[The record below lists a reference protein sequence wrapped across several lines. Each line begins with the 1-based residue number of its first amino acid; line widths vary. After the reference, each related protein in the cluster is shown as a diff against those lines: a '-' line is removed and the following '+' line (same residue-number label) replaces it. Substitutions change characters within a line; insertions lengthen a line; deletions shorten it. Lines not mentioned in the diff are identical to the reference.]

1 MAVNSQQRSGLLQ
14 VVTDPA
20 AGTGVQRIAPRSADW
35 RMPSSGVEE
44 AFASTERAASKIS
57 DELADVGREIGKY
70 ADHAARIEGERA
82 GHQAGMNPD
91 FQPTRAITIRGEAY
105 DKAGLETYK
114 SQVSVE
120 IENDI
125 QAGGNLAKKRDAWL
139 ARVPEELRPDVAYV
153 FRRGELAQART
164 AAREHQARISA
175 EATAALQTELDT
187 ELKGLH
193 QRAYALG
200 NDPTADQVLG
210 RDIARI
216 DALLARKGVDGKPL
230 ADAGAA
236 EKIRRQA
243 KEAVVEA
250 RILGEFDR
258 LPDNAQRLSFIDR
271 IDQDF
276 RNSEG
281 LSRHL
286 DLKEYQRI
294 TGKLRAEFRAAQFE
308 ERQSQAA
315 VDGEVK
321 ALGAMV
327 EKGYLPTDAQL
338 AGARGRAAAVKNP
351 ALADRMAVIEDTLA
365 FQRDARSLPPE
376 AIDGY
381 ARSLRAAMAEKGPT
395 PEGIARVELA
405 EKLAHEARTQLKADP
420 LGWADRVGL
429 VKLAPLDLSD
439 QAKTEATLKMRIAQ
453 AEQTAAHYGQP
464 PQYLRPDEK
473 RKLATIAAQ
482 GGEKLMGMASS
493 LTAAA
498 AASGNPDRA
507 GRIMAEIADHGP
519 TAAMIGG
526 LVTATS
532 GIQPPPVARDA
543 ADGLALLKTDGH
555 KSRAPTPLTSLE
567 QAKEV
572 TRGALR
578 GLPQTE
584 QAAIAAANAAYDVR
598 AQRLGLKEFDDKL
611 WRRTFSEVLG
621 ERTIGNE
628 VYGGIA
634 YAKTGSLW
642 GGSGGVVVPPNVKRD
657 AFHDLIRSI
666 TPDDLG
672 TAWPKHQDG
681 RPVDVADFRRATL
694 VPDGNGTY
702 QMNIGDETR
711 PLLLR
716 SGTDSKEPFV
726 LDLNALEPKL
736 RQRYGDKF
744 YLGGAPVPE
753 NGGQR
758 PAGMMKLGGLVP
770 NPGQQ
775 ELPGAYDSGA
785 HDDFGAG
792 KFARLKD
799 INTAPDD
806 YIIKRNYNRTLT
818 DVVGPGG
825 ERWTV
830 DEFTNTWEN
839 LSNPDAYATKDDL
852 AAAIRAGK
860 VKKFDQNDG
869 KPMYLGGPKAD
880 PTAPAPQGSLT
891 EDPPAPPPLDP
902 GLPSIAA
909 LRDLSKPEAE
919 RRLDELWAK
928 SPTDMMGGWIEEM
941 AARLGIKTPWERGK

>member
-365 FQRDARSLPPE
+365 FQREYRSQPPE
-376 AIDGY
+376 VSEAY
-381 ARSLRAAMAEKGPT
+381 AASLRRYMAEKGPT
-395 PEGIARVELA
+395 PEGVARVELA
-405 EKLAHEARTQLKADP
+405 EKLAKETRKELRESPNAW
-420 LGWADRVGL
+420 GDRVGL
-429 VKLAPLDLSD
+429 PGYQPIDVSSDDGLAASLRARVPY
-439 QAKTEATLKMRIAQ
+439 ANAIGE
-453 AEQTAAHYGQP
+453 HFGQP
-464 PQYLRPDEK
+464 PRFLDRDEAHALAVRLASGGDDALRT
-473 RKLATIAAQ
+473 LATID
-482 GGEKLMGMASS
+482 
-493 LTAAA
+493 
-498 AASGNPDRA
+498 AASG
-507 GRIMAEIADHGP
+507 GRMREIVAELNHDGSAPKIAKL
-519 TAAMIGG
+519 AG
-526 LVTATS
+526 LVSDVGLTS
-532 GIQPPPVARDA
+532 AARDA
-543 ADGLALLKTDGH
+543 AKGMKLRNLKDREH
-555 KSRAPTPLTSLE
+555 VSPKDADARL
-567 QAKEV
+567 V
-572 TRGALR
+572 T
-578 GLPQTE
+578 
-584 QAAIAAANAAYDVR
+584 
-598 AQRLGLKEFDDKL
+598 
-611 WRRTFSEVLG
+611 SEVLG
-621 ERTIGNE
+621 TSLSGLPGEREATVSLARDIFEARALRADIDGKAWGSDAKELWRQSLRDALGERTLNN
-628 VYGGIA
+628 
-634 YAKTGSLW
+634 KTY
-642 GGSGGVVVPPNVKRD
+642 GGVVAQSGWWSGSDHIVLPPTVAQKGWRQVID
-657 AFHDLIRSI
+657 MI
-666 TPDDLG
+666 TPEDLAAAGIPLPVTGDDKPISIERIKAG
-672 TAWPKHQDG
+672 TLMQFGPGQYAVSVSNKQG
-681 RPVDVADFRRATL
+681 VAGKAKDPQT
-694 VPDGNGTY
+694 G
-702 QMNIGDETR
+702 E
-711 PLLLR
+711 
-716 SGTDSKEPFV
+716 EWV
-726 LDLNALEPKL
+726 LDLNRLAPILARRRADL
-736 RQRYGDKF
+736 F
-744 YLGGAPVPE
+744 HGA
-753 NGGQR
+753 
-758 PAGMMKLGGLVP
+758 K
-770 NPGQQ
+770 
-775 ELPGAYDSGA
+775 
-785 HDDFGAG
+785 
-792 KFARLKD
+792 
-799 INTAPDD
+799 
-806 YIIKRNYNRTLT
+806 
-818 DVVGPGG
+818 
-825 ERWTV
+825 
-830 DEFTNTWEN
+830 
-839 LSNPDAYATKDDL
+839 
-852 AAAIRAGK
+852 
-860 VKKFDQNDG
+860 
-869 KPMYLGGPKAD
+869 
-880 PTAPAPQGSLT
+880 
-891 EDPPAPPPLDP
+891 
-902 GLPSIAA
+902 
-909 LRDLSKPEAE
+909 
-919 RRLDELWAK
+919 
-928 SPTDMMGGWIEEM
+928 
-941 AARLGIKTPWERGK
+941 